1 MVVRIVV
8 LVLVAGSMTY
18 AQRSATG
25 FGIILGDPT
34 GLTLKHWTSRDQ
46 AIAASL
52 GGSYFGAPRIGV
64 DYLWHFNAF
73 RSNVVL
79 LYADAGVAV
88 GFGKGVR
95 WWGDRGYKYYDR
107 SETRLGVRGM
117 FGVNVLPRGV
127 PLEFFLE
134 LGPLIGIT
142 PGFGSAIDVA
152 LGMRFYP

>member
-1 MVVRIVV
+1 MLLRLIALMCIGVGI
-8 LVLVAGSMTY
+8 AS
-18 AQRSATG
+18 AQRGATG

-34 GLTLKHWTSRDQ
+34 GLTLKHWVSRDQ

-73 RSNVVL
+73 RSNTVI
-79 LYADAGVAV
+79 LYGDVGAV
-88 GFGKGVR
+88 IGLGKGVR

-107 SETRLGVRGM
+107 DQTRLGVRGM
-117 FGVNVLPRGV
+117 FGVNVLPRGT

-134 LGPLIGIT
+134 LGPLLGIA
-142 PGFGSAIDVA
+142 PGFGTAIDVG

>member
-1 MVVRIVV
+1 MIARW
-8 LVLVAGSMTY
+8 LLLMCFVAGIAS
-18 AQRSATG
+18 AQRGATG

-34 GLTLKHWTSRDQ
+34 GLTLKHWVSRDQ
-46 AIAASL
+46 AITASL

-73 RSNVVL
+73 RSSVVL
-79 LYADAGVAV
+79 LYGDVGVAV
-88 GFGKGVR
+88 GLGKGVR

-107 SETRLGVRGM
+107 DETRLGVRGM
-117 FGVNVLPRGV
+117 FGVSVLPRGV

-134 LGPLIGIT
+134 FGPLIGIA
-142 PGFGSAIDVA
+142 PGFGSAIDVG